1 MARILVADDH
11 DLVRETIAAYLQ
23 AEGFEE
29 VRLASD
35 VNEALHLVATTGRF
49 DLILVDYDMPG
60 MAGLTGLSR
69 MIAANRGRAV
79 ALISGAIST
88 ELAEAAIEMG
98 AAGFVPKTLGS
109 RSMVAAVRFMMGG
122 EVFAPLSLIRKPVR
136 AGEALLSP
144 RETDVL
150 RGICAGK
157 SNKEIARDFGLQE
170 VTVKLH
176 VKTMSRKLAAKNRTH
191 AAMIAR
197 DRKLV

>member
-1 MARILVADDH
+1 MVRILVADDH
-11 DLVRETIAAYLQ
+11 DLVRETIAAYLE

-29 VRLASD
+29 VRLAS
-35 VNEALHLVATTGRF
+35 NVAGAMQVVASEGAF

-60 MAGLTGLSR
+60 MDGLAGLARL
-69 MIAANRGRAV
+69 IAANSARPV
-79 ALISGAIST
+79 ALISGAVPPDT
-88 ELAEAAIEMG
+88 AAAALEMG
-98 AAGFVPKTLGS
+98 AAGFVPKTMGS
-109 RSMVAAVRFMMGG
+109 RAMVAAVTAMLRG
-122 EVFAPLSLIRKPVR
+122 EVFAPLR
-136 AGEALLSP
+136 AMQKGPEGLLSG
-144 RETDVL
+144 RELDVL